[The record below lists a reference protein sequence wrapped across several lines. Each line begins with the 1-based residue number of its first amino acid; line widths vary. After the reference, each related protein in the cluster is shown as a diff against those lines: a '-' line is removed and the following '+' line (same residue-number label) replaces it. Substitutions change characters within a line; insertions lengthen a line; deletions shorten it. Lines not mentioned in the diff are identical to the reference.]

1 MHRISWIHSLA
12 GAGVLLVLSVLVLPA
27 PLLGQETRPQATPQS
42 QEDTQKVV
50 SFRPDTPFQQFIQL
64 LNPLFQQ
71 ETGKRII
78 DPKGRTMPIGV
89 PISGLHYRE
98 AFERVL
104 RAKNLTYEETNT
116 VFLIER
122 ASRDGTESSAG
133 SASAAADE
141 DESEDVPA
149 TLNTGEIQIS
159 AILFDVNLNKVREI
173 GLSWSELI
181 GGSGSDG
188 EGGDDGDTSGEGTGE
203 GTNAQFTVN
212 TKNLFGGLG
221 IIQAPAQIGLQR
233 LIDFFRVL
241 EQEQA
246 GKTIANP
253 QVTVQSGEQGQI
265 QIGQDIPIQTQD
277 FSGNTVTQFFSTG
290 IIVDVTPTLLTEP
303 VADTAGAPEIEF
315 IHLDV
320 RVEDSNTSPSA
331 SGPVINRNQATTE
344 VLLLD
349 QEATA
354 IGGLIT
360 TQETTSRV
368 GVPVLK
374 DLPPWVLGLR
384 YIFGRETKNKVRREL
399 LIVLRAEVV
408 EPLQARAEDE
418 AEQELLY
425 EQRRRAKE
433 ALRDLGGKYEDAE
446 GFPDPDSTGW
456 Q

>member
-12 GAGVLLVLSVLVLPA
+12 GAGVLLVLAALALPA

-42 QEDTQKVV
+42 QEDAQKLV
-50 SFRPDTPFQQFIQL
+50 SFRPDTPFQQFLQL

-89 PISGLHYRE
+89 PISGMHYRE

-104 RAKNLTYEETNT
+104 RAKNLTYQETKT

-122 ASRDGTESSAG
+122 ASPTENEASSSRA
-133 SASAAADE
+133 SASPDE
-141 DESEDVPA
+141 AESEDVPA

-188 EGGDDGDTSGEGTGE
+188 EGENASGEGTDG
-203 GTNAQFTVN
+203 GTDAQFTVN
-212 TKNLFGGLG
+212 TQNLFGGLG

-246 GKTIANP
+246 GRTIANP

-290 IIVDVTPTLLTEP
+290 IIVDVTPTLLTEA

-418 AEQELLY
+418 ADQELLY

-433 ALRDLGGKYEDAE
+433 ALRDLGGKYEDAD

>member
-1 MHRISWIHSLA
+1 MHRFPWIHSLA
-12 GAGVLLVLSVLVLPA
+12 GAGVFLVFAALALPV
-27 PLLGQETRPQATPQS
+27 PLLGQEAQPQATPQS
-42 QEDTQKVV
+42 QEGAQKLV

-122 ASRDGTESSAG
+122 ASRSEHEAAAGT
-133 SASAAADE
+133 ASAASDE
-141 DESEDVPA
+141 AESEDVPA
-149 TLNTGEIQIS
+149 TLHSGEIQIS

-173 GLSWSELI
+173 GMSWSELI
-181 GGSGSDG
+181 GGSGGNG
-188 EGGDDGDTSGEGTGE
+188 EGENDSGGGTDGGTD
-203 GTNAQFTVN
+203 AQFTVN

-221 IIQAPAQIGLQR
+221 IIQAPDQIGLQR
-233 LIDFFRVL
+233 LIDFFRLL

-290 IIVDVTPTLLTEP
+290 IIVDVTPTLLTEA

-418 AEQELLY
+418 ADQELLY
-425 EQRRRAKE
+425 DQRRRAKE

-446 GFPDPDSTGW
+446 GFPEPDSTGW